1 MAAQLRLAGFVKAL
15 AHDRFALCFRAVE
28 SATRTE
34 AFAGSLVLGGADAR
48 QHLEEMW
55 FVPLTSTAYFA
66 VEVESVALSFARV
79 DGAGTCSKC
88 SAAGTIKL
96 GVSASVYNGGRGMIV
111 DSGTTDMYL
120 PRGCEGRGHCCWSRT
135 ICTTSTDICC
145 IPLPAGRCV

>member
-1 MAAQLRLAGFVKAL
+1 MHGSYSPSTVMASQNAL

-66 VEVESVALSFARV
+66 VEAQKRRERS
-79 DGAGTCSKC
+79 
-88 SAAGTIKL
+88 
-96 GVSASVYNGGRGMIV
+96 
-111 DSGTTDMYL
+111 
-120 PRGCEGRGHCCWSRT
+120 
-135 ICTTSTDICC
+135 
-145 IPLPAGRCV
+145 